1 MLNVPIPPHLKL
13 YLLLKL
19 HGQLTRRP
27 GQLIKQSKDSLSITH
42 VIITCSSMLNSANTH
57 MKGNRFIQFNLDLN
71 ARIEDFIFVTIR
83 QDMDFLYHMK
93 QKRGI

>member
-1 MLNVPIPPHLKL
+1 
-13 YLLLKL
+13 
-19 HGQLTRRP
+19 
-27 GQLIKQSKDSLSITH
+27 
-42 VIITCSSMLNSANTH
+42 MLNSANTH